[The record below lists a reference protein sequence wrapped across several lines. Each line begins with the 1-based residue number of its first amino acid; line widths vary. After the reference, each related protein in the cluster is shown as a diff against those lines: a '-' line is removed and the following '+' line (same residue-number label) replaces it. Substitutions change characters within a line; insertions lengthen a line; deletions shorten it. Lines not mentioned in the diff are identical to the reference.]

1 MEPGQKLRVEKLPV
15 YKGDQVEL
23 DRVLLVA
30 DGNAVTVGHPVLEG
44 AKVLADVLEQGLGE
58 KIIVFKTK
66 AKTRYHRKNGHRQ
79 PYTEL
84 LVQEIVTPP
93 PATKP
98 PRRHRRATS
107 PAAAQEPSETRE
119 KQGE

>member
-30 DGNAVTVGHPVLEG
+30 DGDSVTVGHPVLEG
-44 AKVLADVLEQGLGE
+44 AKVLADVLEQGRGE

-84 LVQEIVTPP
+84 RVQEIVTPP
-93 PATKP
+93 PATRP
-98 PRRHRRATS
+98 SRRRRAAA
-107 PAAAQEPSETRE
+107 PASAQKLSETRE